1 MNNIINNSHEH
12 DKLLE
17 YLYNKV
23 SNQEQK
29 KFVKDFYMIFFT
41 NSNYIVDCKTIRK
54 WLIYSENFCFK
65 RFFEGF
71 LKINE
76 DYSVYKTKVSKT
88 TKENYIFTLK
98 AFTKMLIK
106 YDSDLILC
114 SYLSDLERDIN
125 EYYIIY
131 KDNLHNIEK
140 NKLLEDHERLS
151 DNKRSVIYIYN
162 TDIRNKNKTPILK
175 IGLTDNLQER
185 VKSYTTSHPNGLVVY
200 QEEIFKSSLKFAEKW
215 LHHLLT
221 ECGYLVKS
229 ECFELPIDEAIL
241 WLKHVN
247 SSLKLT
253 KSFNRF
259 NNLSEIVSKELYLID
274 NVVSDKKVLHYDI
287 SVQTDAIIEE
297 IENTDDE
304 IKPFRIKKD
313 PPKNIENFNNFIE
326 QCCIID
332 KEAQVSSVDLIGKYR
347 IWSRVANKEVYL
359 DLLDYLKDI
368 FKPIRLQIQDKDGV
382 VNGYAGVKLIQEEPL
397 KLPLSPSKYETFL
410 FNNCVL
416 SPSNKV
422 LFSDV
427 KNEYKAWQKRV
438 NDIEVSDTEIKGLKE
453 FLNDSKLLLKS
464 NVWCDSG
471 NGSGFY
477 GFSLKKDIPYVKSMR
492 GATAKTVEKVDILS
506 NEVVDSWSTIAKAAQ
521 VENIPSAKLSRM
533 CKNKVVVNDS
543 YYYRVA

>member
-1 MNNIINNSHEH
+1 MNNIVSNSIEH
-12 DKLLE
+12 DKLLN
-17 YLYNKV
+17 YLDNK
-23 SNQEQK
+23 NTNNEQK
-29 KFVKDFYMIFFT
+29 KFVKDFYMIFFN
-41 NSNYIVDCKTIRK
+41 NSNYIVDSKIIQK
-54 WLIYSENFCFK
+54 WIIYHDKYNFK
-65 RFFEGF
+65 RFFQSF
-71 LKINE
+71 LKENV
-76 DYSVYKTKVSKT
+76 DYSSYKTHGKN
-88 TKENYIFTLK
+88 EEYIFTLK

-106 YDSDLILC
+106 YDSDLVLC

-125 EYYIIY
+125 EYYLIY

-185 VKSYTTSHPNGLVVY
+185 VKTYTTSHPNGMVVY

-253 KSFNRF
+253 KSVNRF
-259 NNLSEIVSKELYLID
+259 NYLSEIVGKELYLID
-274 NVVSDKKVLHYDI
+274 NVISDKKVLHYDM

-297 IENTDDE
+297 VENEDE
-304 IKPFRIKKD
+304 IKPFRIKKE

-332 KEAQVSSVDLIGKYR
+332 KEAQVSSVDIIGKYR
-347 IWSRVANKEVYL
+347 IWAKNASKEVYL

-368 FKPIRLQIQDKDGV
+368 FKPIRLHVQDKEGV
-382 VNGYAGVKLIQEEPL
+382 VNGYAGVKLVPEEPF

-416 SPSNKV
+416 SPSSKV
-422 LFSDV
+422 LFADV

-438 NDIEVSDTEIKGLKE
+438 NDIDVSDNEIKGLKE
-453 FLNDSKLLLKS
+453 FLNESKHLLKA

-471 NGSGFY
+471 NGSGYY
-477 GFSLKKDIPYVKSMR
+477 GFSLKKDIPYIKSMR
-492 GATAKTVEKVDILS
+492 SATAKTVEKVDILS

-533 CKNKVVVNDS
+533 CKNKVVVNDN
-543 YYYRVA
+543 YYYRSI